1 MGLFRKAKPVAPSDE
16 TKATYPRPLDPLT
29 NEPME
34 LLSQPGYYA
43 GFSTIGQKKY
53 WEKATRDV
61 VLNRVAERPLRR
73 FFSQEDWDFWTLVF
87 EHLLP
92 QSDRTPERQIP
103 LIVPLDE
110 RLFKDETDGYRY
122 EDMPTD
128 RVAYGLGVEA
138 INDEAQERFDA
149 DFAQLS
155 YPQREEVLEAIQGGK
170 PEGGAK
176 IWRKMSVQRF
186 WELILSDAVKGYY
199 RHPWS
204 WDEIGFGGPAYPRAY
219 TRLERG
225 EPEPWEKEE
234 QRYEWLAPEGSRSD
248 RVENDTAHQTESQ
261 QKAGNGGK
269 RS

>member
-1 MGLFRKAKPVAPSDE
+1 MSLFRKATP
-16 TKATYPRPLDPLT
+16 ATASQESSTQPRVLDPVT
-29 NEPME
+29 GQPIEPRE
-34 LLSQPGYYA
+34 QPGYYA
-43 GFSTIGQKKY
+43 GFSTLAQKKY

-61 VLNRVAERPLRR
+61 VVERVAERPLRR
-73 FFSQEDWDFWTLVF
+73 FFSQSDWDFWTLVF

-92 QSDRTPERQIP
+92 QGDRTPERQIP
-103 LIVPLDE
+103 LITPLDR

-128 RVAYGLGVEA
+128 RAAYGLGVEG
-138 INDEAQERFDA
+138 INDEAHQRFGA
-149 DFAQLS
+149 DFVALS
-155 YPQREEVLEAIQGGK
+155 YGQRELVLEAIQQGK
-170 PEGGAK
+170 PEGGAA
-176 IWRKMSVQRF
+176 IWQVMSVKRF
-186 WELILSDAVKGYY
+186 WELILSDAIKGYY
-199 RHPWS
+199 QHPWS

-234 QRYEWLAPEGSRSD
+234 QRYEWLAPAGSRSD
-248 RVENDTAHQTESQ
+248 RVENDAAHQTESE